1 MTYPDVLVPKC
12 SNKDC
17 KKDNCPSTGL
27 RLGFLDQWRK
37 IKGKMDQWSWLKSH
51 ILENH
56 VVPRVSWF
64 LHGRNFKTE
73 IVLCYGRNR
82 VNRVLMSDVR
92 SQRSLLLITRCSEIN
107 NFRFLTCSPIVP
119 TLLLLHVTFNPKPS
133 GAFKINC
140 SIFIQNCSKVW
151 LLEWNHVILWNSE
164 WQSEIRDMSTFRKL
178 RA

>member
-1 MTYPDVLVPKC
+1 MFLSTLKKVLSPPDVQVHGQ
-12 SNKDC
+12 
-17 KKDNCPSTGL
+17 GL
-27 RLGFLDQWRK
+27 YKELTLTLRAPGLLIFED
-37 IKGKMDQWSWLKSH
+37 
-51 ILENH
+51 H
-56 VVPRVSWF
+56 VVPRVSSF
-64 LHGRNFKTE
+64 LHGLNLKTE
-73 IVLCYGRNR
+73 IVVWYGRNR

-164 WQSEIRDMSTFRKL
+164 WQSEIRDMSTFHKL